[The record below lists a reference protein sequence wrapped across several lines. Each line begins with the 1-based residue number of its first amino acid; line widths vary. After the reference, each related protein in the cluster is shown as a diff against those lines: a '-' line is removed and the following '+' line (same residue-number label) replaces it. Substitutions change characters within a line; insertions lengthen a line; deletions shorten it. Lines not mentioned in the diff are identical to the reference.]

1 MRRLIPTGTTG
12 SWSRLFLALV
22 ALTSVIVVGTIGYV
36 VLGFGWLD
44 ALYQTVTTVATVG
57 FREVRPLSDAGKIF
71 TIALIMV
78 GVGTALY
85 TFGVVLETLIEGR
98 LFELFGR
105 RRMERAIAGMN
116 GHVVV
121 CGWGRVGHAITR
133 YVAGAGQDVVV
144 VDTDATRLTDLRYP
158 SVAGDATDDATLLRA
173 GVDRARA
180 LVAAVDTDAANL
192 FVTLSARALKPDL
205 FIVARAR
212 MDATEEKLLRAGANR
227 VVNPQSIGGARMA
240 AFVLQ
245 PAVAEFL
252 DVVMHDGSLE
262 FRLEEVRVPESS
274 GLVGA
279 TIRDA
284 QLRDR
289 TGALVLA
296 IRGADGEFVTN
307 PEPDAKLAGGQLLI
321 AIGTAVQLDALS
333 SMVGGAVG

>member
-1 MRRLIPTGTTG
+1 MPRVNEGSTSGLWARLLLAI
-12 SWSRLFLALV
+12 LALT
-22 ALTSVIVVGTIGYV
+22 AVIVVGTVGYV
-36 VLGFGWLD
+36 ALGFSLLD

-57 FREVRPLSDAGKIF
+57 FREVQPLSTGGKLF
-71 TIALIMV
+71 TIGLILV

-105 RRMERAIAGMN
+105 RRMERTIAGMRD
-116 GHVVV
+116 HVVV
-121 CGWGRVGHAITR
+121 CGWGRVGHAISR
-133 YVAGAGQDVVV
+133 YVAGAGQEVVV
-144 VDTDATRLTDLRYP
+144 VDTDAARLAEVGHP
-158 SVAGDATDDATLLRA
+158 SVTGDATNDSTLLRA
-173 GVDRARA
+173 GVERARA

-212 MDATEEKLLRAGANR
+212 MDATEEKLLRAGADR

-245 PAVAEFL
+245 PAVTEFL

-262 FRLEEVRVPESS
+262 FRLEEVRVPETSR
-274 GLVGA
+274 LVGT

-307 PEPDAKLAGGQLLI
+307 PTPDAKLGGGQLLI
-321 AIGTAVQLDALS
+321 AIGTAVQLEALS
-333 SMVGGAVG
+333 RMVGGAA